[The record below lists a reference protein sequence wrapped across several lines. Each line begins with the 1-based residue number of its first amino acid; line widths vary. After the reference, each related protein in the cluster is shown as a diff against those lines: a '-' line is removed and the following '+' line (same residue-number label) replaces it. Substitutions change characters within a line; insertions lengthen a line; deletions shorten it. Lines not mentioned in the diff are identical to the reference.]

1 MIDFTPKS
9 QFKFKDRV
17 TTAANILAA
26 ASDDKIDR
34 RDWNLSIIIF

>member
-17 TTAANILAA
+17 TAANILAA
-26 ASDDKIDR
+26 ASDDKIER
-34 RDWNLSIIIF
+34 RE

>member
-17 TTAANILAA
+17 IAANILAA
-26 ASDDKIDR
+26 AYDDKIDR
-34 RDWNLSIIIF
+34 RE